1 MENMS
6 LRPFIGLMISL
17 HGIYLI
23 WPNAFTVALANA
35 SLFLLF
41 LVWVDKKR
49 LEK

>member
-6 LRPFIGLMISL
+6 LKPFWGLMISL

-23 WPNAFTVALANA
+23 WPNDFTMALANA
-35 SLFLLF
+35 SLVLLF
-41 LVWVDKKR
+41 LAWVDKKR